1 MIRFSLRDKRLFEIT
16 EVEITR
22 VDCIF
27 VRFYILTT
35 KHYHF
40 RFQSPTMS
48 QKRPADSVRE
58 LGPET
63 TKAAIR
69 DIIWRYIEDNDLA
82 DFPRPVTRR
91 IPNVK
96 VSNYST

>member
-1 MIRFSLRDKRLFEIT
+1 
-16 EVEITR
+16 
-22 VDCIF
+22 
-27 VRFYILTT
+27 
-35 KHYHF
+35 
-40 RFQSPTMS
+40 MS

-58 LGPET
+58 LGPEDI

-96 VSNYST
+96 VSNMSYKRIIFFVSP